1 MIYYSHTY
9 TYAQYTIR
17 FWREEMGVIV
27 YKSFVLQS
35 MHGHQDCIFQG
46 NRHMFA
52 ELIILSVTD
61 SYRAQPL
68 ILLSQ

>member
-1 MIYYSHTY
+1 
-9 TYAQYTIR
+9 
-17 FWREEMGVIV
+17 MGVIV